1 MPMTLQSTHAPMRRL
16 IPLVLAAFLAGLAA
30 PTVEAVTRQRKGGLK
45 QMMALGVK
53 YFKRKRY
60 ISAFKVW
67 KRVADALVKK
77 RLYENP
83 KKVPVVAKLHY
94 LAGYALFKAKKYQ
107 FATRYWRR
115 TLSLQENHPKAL
127 RGLKKLAKAGL
138 IDAEEV
144 SPDPSFPPD
153 RVRKPADSDKPDDDK
168 PDEDKPDDGGDEP
181 GDEGKPPPVE
191 EEPVNALAGIDVSPD
206 RGKARAAWDEGKRML
221 QFGQAK
227 VAISKF
233 QEAFKFGQDKYE
245 VDYQLGHAFLK
256 DERAENAIYHFEQ
269 ALESNQEDPREL
281 HLGMGMAYSL
291 QGDVNKEI
299 ASYERILQIDPDYGE
314 AHFMLALAYDK
325 VDNSPKVLEHAQKAI
340 RIDPEYKEKLKPR
353 IKDSNVSKKI
363 GRIVSNVLKDSK
375 YERLTDEKIEEYAE
389 EIGRILGEE
398 NLNTEEFMGQG
409 GGRRKLRSVLQD
421 VRDGKDMKN
430 ALNEHIPKEHQKN
443 IKKAFVKN
451 KKLRSLASQLK
462 NKYKKGR

>member
-1 MPMTLQSTHAPMRRL
+1 MSMTLQSSHAPMRRL
-16 IPLVLAAFLAGLAA
+16 IPLVLGAFLAGLAA
-30 PTVEAVTRQRKGGLK
+30 PTVQAVTRRRRGGLK
-45 QMMALGVK
+45 EMMTLGVR

-67 KRVADALVKK
+67 KRVTDVLVKK
-77 RLYENP
+77 NLHEDP
-83 KKVPVVAKLHY
+83 SKLPVVAKLHY
-94 LAGYALFKAKKYQ
+94 MAGYALFKAKKYQ

-115 TLSLQENHPKAL
+115 TLSLQDNHPKAL
-127 RGLKKLAKAGL
+127 RGLRKLAKAGL

-144 SPDPSFPPD
+144 SPDPGFPPG
-153 RVRKPADSDKPDDDK
+153 RVQRTIAEP
-168 PDEDKPDDGGDEP
+168 EGDEP
-181 GDEGKPPPVE
+181 GDTEGTETETETGGTGEAKDPAPE
-191 EEPVNALAGIDVSPD
+191 EKPVNALAGIEVTPD

-233 QEAFKFGQDKYE
+233 QEAYRWGQDKYE

-256 DERAENAIYHFEQ
+256 DERSENAIYHFEQ
-269 ALESNQEDPREL
+269 ALQSNQEDPREL

-363 GRIVSNVLKDSK
+363 GLIVSNVLKDSK

-398 NLNTEEFMGQG
+398 NLNTEEFMGHG
-409 GGRRKLRSVLQD
+409 GGRRKIRSVLQD
-421 VRDGKDMKN
+421 VQQGKDMKD
-430 ALNEHIPKEHQKN
+430 ALNDNIPKEHQKD
-443 IKKAFVKN
+443 IKRAFIKN
-451 KKLRSLASQLK
+451 KKLRGLAKQLK
-462 NKYKKGR
+462 DKYKNER